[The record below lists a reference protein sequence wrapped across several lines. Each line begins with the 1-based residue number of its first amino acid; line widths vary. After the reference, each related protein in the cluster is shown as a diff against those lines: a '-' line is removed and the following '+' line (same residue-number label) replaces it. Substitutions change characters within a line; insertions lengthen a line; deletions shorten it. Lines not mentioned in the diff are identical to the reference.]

1 MYGDTS
7 VIRGLARTM
16 RDQAADIRHEAD
28 RLVAQAESVHWSGLA
43 ADALRRRSRDRAAD
57 LRRTA
62 GRHEDAADALEHH
75 ADEVDRLK
83 DLIAAVE
90 RRVQGLVT
98 SAHDRLADLGHGI
111 LDGIRHVVPD
121 PVDQLLDRFVPPPS
135 GSKDWLDVELPGLH

>member
-57 LRRTA
+57 LRRAA

>member
-90 RRVQGLVT
+90 RRVQGLVA